1 MTDDSRLHAPAAP
14 GAAELAG
21 GVQEKKPAKVVSK
34 TMLSATRHNM
44 TAAEYFALPAI
55 SRSDLELARESLK
68 VYQGRKDG
76 TLPGPSETRALRI
89 GRLFHLAALEPAL
102 FERTVTVAPTTD
114 DDFTGTGAKARREAW
129 KALLESWHEALPS
142 GMIVA
147 DPAEL
152 LTVTSIVHSLRTTQ
166 TGAASVARRLLFGRS
181 GESEVTVTWTDS
193 GPDLAAPMACRARL
207 DRLIERAG
215 TAVSVV
221 DLKST
226 DDPSPEEFARSVARY
241 GYHRQAAWYSTAA
254 EALTGVRPSFAFVA
268 VRSSPPYEVSVY
280 ELEPEAVE
288 QGERENRETLA
299 ELSRA
304 MATGNYAASWES
316 GVTTINLPKWAR
328 SK

>member
-1 MTDDSRLHAPAAP
+1 
-14 GAAELAG
+14 
-21 GVQEKKPAKVVSK
+21 
-34 TMLSATRHNM
+34 MLSATRHNM

-152 LTVTSIVHSLRTTQ
+152 LTVTSMVHSLRTTQ

-215 TAVSVV
+215 TELRDRAASSGGHRVRRRRRV
-221 DLKST
+221 DRLT
-226 DDPSPEEFARSVARY
+226 RE
-241 GYHRQAAWYSTAA
+241 HLIHA
-254 EALTGVRPSFAFVA
+254 EDHALTRPSVL
-268 VRSSPPYEVSVY
+268 S
-280 ELEPEAVE
+280 
-288 QGERENRETLA
+288 TLD
-299 ELSRA
+299 R
-304 MATGNYAASWES
+304 
-316 GVTTINLPKWAR
+316 PD
-328 SK
+328 

>member
-1 MTDDSRLHAPAAP
+1 
-14 GAAELAG
+14 
-21 GVQEKKPAKVVSK
+21 
-34 TMLSATRHNM
+34 MLKATRHNM
-44 TAAEYFALPAI
+44 TAAEYFALPAT

-68 VYQGRKDG
+68 IHQGRKNG
-76 TLPGPSETRALRI
+76 TLPEPNETRAKRI

-102 FERTVTVAPTTD
+102 YERTVTVAPTTD
-114 DDFTGTGAKARREAW
+114 DDFTGAGAKARHETW
-129 KALLESWHEALPS
+129 KALLKSWHEALADD
-142 GMIVA
+142 MIVV

-152 LTVTSIVHSLRTTQ
+152 LTVTAMVNSLRTTQ
-166 TGAASVARRLLFGRS
+166 TGAASVARRLLFGPS
-181 GESEVTVTWTDS
+181 GESEVTVTWIDD
-193 GPDLAAPMACRARL
+193 GPDLAARMPCRARL
-207 DRLIERAG
+207 DRLITFVACQNRSGIA
-215 TAVSVV
+215 ASVV

-268 VRSSPPYEVSVY
+268 VRSSPPYEVSVC
-280 ELEPEAVE
+280 ELDPEAVE

-316 GVTTINLPKWAR
+316 GVTTINLPRWAR

>member
-1 MTDDSRLHAPAAP
+1 
-14 GAAELAG
+14 
-21 GVQEKKPAKVVSK
+21 
-34 TMLSATRHNM
+34 MLNATRHNM

-68 VYQGRKDG
+68 IYQGRKDG
-76 TLPGPSETRALRI
+76 TLPGPNETRALRI

-102 FERTVTVAPTTD
+102 FERTATVAPTA
-114 DDFTGTGAKARREAW
+114 DFTGAGAKARREAW
-129 KALLESWHEALPS
+129 HAALPE
-142 GMIVA
+142 GTIVA

-152 LTVTSIVHSLRTTQ
+152 LTVTSMVHSLRTTQ

-226 DDPSPEEFARSVARY
+226 DDPSPDEFARSVARY

>member
-1 MTDDSRLHAPAAP
+1 
-14 GAAELAG
+14 
-21 GVQEKKPAKVVSK
+21 
-34 TMLSATRHNM
+34 MLNATRHNM
-44 TAAEYFALPAI
+44 AAAEYFALPAT

-68 VYQGRKDG
+68 IYQGRKDG

-129 KALLESWHEALPS
+129 KALLESWHEALPD

-152 LTVTSIVHSLRTTQ
+152 LTVTSMVHSLRTTQ
-166 TGAASVARRLLFGRS
+166 TGAASVARRLLFGR

-207 DRLIERAG
+207 DRLIERASTVRTPSGWRRAG

-254 EALTGVRPSFAFVA
+254 ESLAGVRPSFAFVA

-304 MATGNYAASWES
+304 MATSNYAASWES
-316 GVTTINLPKWAR
+316 GVTTINMPRWAR

>member
-1 MTDDSRLHAPAAP
+1 
-14 GAAELAG
+14 
-21 GVQEKKPAKVVSK
+21 
-34 TMLSATRHNM
+34 MLNAIRHNM

-76 TLPGPSETRALRI
+76 TLPGPNETRALRI

-129 KALLESWHEALPS
+129 KALLESWHEALPD

-152 LTVTSIVHSLRTTQ
+152 LTVTSMVHSLRTTQ
-166 TGAASVARRLLFGRS
+166 TGAASVARRLLFGR
-181 GESEVTVTWTDS
+181 GESEVTVTWTDE
-193 GPDLAAPMACRARL
+193 GTGDLTKPMACRARL
-207 DRLIERAG
+207 DRLIER
-215 TAVSVV
+215 TASVSVV

-226 DDPSPEEFARSVARY
+226 DDPSPDEFARSVARY

>member
-1 MTDDSRLHAPAAP
+1 
-14 GAAELAG
+14 
-21 GVQEKKPAKVVSK
+21 
-34 TMLSATRHNM
+34 MLNATRHNM
-44 TAAEYFALPAI
+44 PAAEYFALPAT

-68 VYQGRKDG
+68 IYQGRKDG
-76 TLPGPSETRALRI
+76 TLPEPNETRAKRI
-89 GRLFHLAALEPAL
+89 GHLFHLAALEPAL
-102 FERTVTVAPTTD
+102 LERTVTVAPTTD
-114 DDFTGTGAKARREAW
+114 DDFTGPGAKARREAW
-129 KALLESWHEALPS
+129 KALVESWHEALPDD
-142 GMIVA
+142 MIVA

-152 LTVTSIVHSLRTTQ
+152 LTVSSMVHSLRTTQ
-166 TGAASVARRLLFGRS
+166 TGAASVARRLLFGR
-181 GESEVTVTWTDS
+181 GESEVTVTWTDA

-207 DRLIERAG
+207 DRLIERAS

-316 GVTTINLPKWAR
+316 GVTTIQLPKWAR